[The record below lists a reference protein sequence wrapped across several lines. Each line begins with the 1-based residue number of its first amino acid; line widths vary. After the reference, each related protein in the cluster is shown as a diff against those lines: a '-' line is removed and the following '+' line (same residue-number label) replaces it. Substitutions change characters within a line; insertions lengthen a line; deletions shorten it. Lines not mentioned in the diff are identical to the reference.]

1 MEDIFWPALIMGPV
15 MIVFGIVVIRF
26 RKTLISVIIEAQSVL
41 FGRRVG
47 QIFADRTGSS
57 ALLSP
62 GVGAVV
68 LGVVII
74 LMGVFLPREMF

>member
-1 MEDIFWPALIMGPV
+1 MEDIFWPALIMGPA
-15 MIVFGIVVIRF
+15 MIVFGMVVIRF
-26 RKTLISVIIEAQSVL
+26 RKTLISVIIESQSVL

-74 LMGVFLPREMF
+74 LMGLFLPREMF